1 MASRACLVGRQ
12 VVENSIYSLVIAN
25 VVKQSH
31 TMSRLELH
39 IKKNQYFYNMI
50 RGGVVYILTNQGNT
64 TLYTGVTSNIVR
76 RLYEHRTGVYKKS
89 FTSKYA
95 LNKLVYYEVFHR
107 IEDAITR
114 EKQIKAGSRLKK
126 ENLIISINPN
136 WNDLSKELGVE

>member
-1 MASRACLVGRQ
+1 
-12 VVENSIYSLVIAN
+12 
-25 VVKQSH
+25 
-31 TMSRLELH
+31 
-39 IKKNQYFYNMI
+39 MI

-64 TLYTGVTSNIVR
+64 TLYTGVTSNIIR

-107 IEDAITR
+107 IEDAIVR